1 MVEADRSGRAD
12 LLTRIRGTHEGLH
25 RHAVGKLAGMIHFHG
40 ATALLVILALTV
52 LPVTLAARFA
62 DAQRPGLV
70 FSAIAVVLGGIAS
83 WCVVHAMGA
92 TLAGFALAWL
102 ATCAIYAVVLRVS
115 FPGAMGVAILAFSLQ
130 VIIAVGVVSYGMH
143 LQGITP

>member
-1 MVEADRSGRAD
+1 MVGE
-12 LLTRIRGTHEGLH
+12 TRTR
-25 RHAVGKLAGMIHFHG
+25 MIHFHG
-40 ATALLVILALTV
+40 LAALLAILALTV

-62 DAQRPGLV
+62 DAQRPGFV

-83 WCVVHAMGA
+83 WAVLHAMG
-92 TLAGFALAWL
+92 TSLAGVALAWL
-102 ATCAIYAVVLRVS
+102 TTCVVYAVVLRVS
-115 FPGAMGVAILAFSLQ
+115 FPGAIGVAILAFSLQ